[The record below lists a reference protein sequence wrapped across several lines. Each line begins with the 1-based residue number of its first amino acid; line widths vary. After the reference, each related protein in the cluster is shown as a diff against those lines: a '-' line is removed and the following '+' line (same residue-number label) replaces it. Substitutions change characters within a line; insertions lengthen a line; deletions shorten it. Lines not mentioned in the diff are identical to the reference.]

1 MAFIPKPNTGT
12 LWPNERKN
20 APTHPDKRGDLV
32 LDKQFILDLARKSEE
47 DTIKIAIS
55 GWEKVIAGKDCL
67 SLSAS
72 LPYVKPTD
80 DTEEAPAY
88 SKPASKAAPIDDDE
102 IPF

>member
-20 APTHPDKRGDLV
+20 APTHPDKRGDLI
-32 LDKQFILDLARKSEE
+32 LDKQFILDLARKSED

-55 GWEKVIAGKDCL
+55 GWDKTIAGKECL
-67 SLSAS
+67 SISAS
-72 LPYVKPTD
+72 LPYVKPD
-80 DTEEAPAY
+80 AERSY
-88 SKPASKAAPIDDDE
+88 SKPAIKSADHIDDEE